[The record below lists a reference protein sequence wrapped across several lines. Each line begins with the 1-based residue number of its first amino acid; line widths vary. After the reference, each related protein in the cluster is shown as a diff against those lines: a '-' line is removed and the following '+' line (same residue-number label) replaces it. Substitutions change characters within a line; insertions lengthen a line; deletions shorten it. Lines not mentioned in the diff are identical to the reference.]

1 LSSAFLPQGRLG
13 AKGANVKR
21 ENTMK
26 VFAGSSNP
34 ALAEE
39 IARHLGI
46 ELGKCVLE
54 RFSDGEIHFY
64 IDENVRGEDIF
75 IVQTGSEE
83 ANFHL
88 MELFLMID
96 AFKRASAERI
106 TAVIP
111 YYSYARQDWK
121 DRPRVPISA
130 RLIADLLEAAGADR
144 VLAMDLHSPQIQGF
158 FSVPMDNLMAA
169 PVLVKYIHSLELKD
183 LVIVS
188 PDAGGVGRARWFAK
202 RLDADLAII
211 DKRRPAPNVAKVFN
225 VIGEVKERDVII
237 VDDMVDTAGTL
248 VQSAEALAENG
259 ARRVFASCTHP
270 ILSGR
275 AVELIKNSKL
285 EKIIVT
291 NTIPLRNRT
300 DSMDK
305 FVVLS
310 VAELFGEAIRRINR
324 GLSVSSLFT

>member
-1 LSSAFLPQGRLG
+1 M
-13 AKGANVKR
+13 KK

-34 ALAEE
+34 PLAEE
-39 IARHLGI
+39 IARYLNI
-46 ELGKCVLE
+46 SLGKCVLE

-75 IVQTGSEE
+75 IVQTGAYES
-83 ANFHL
+83 NFHL

-111 YYSYARQDWK
+111 YFSYARQDWK

-130 RLIADLLEAAGADR
+130 RLIADLLEAAGAGR

-158 FSVPMDNLMAA
+158 FSIPMDNLIAG
-169 PVLVKYIHSLELKD
+169 PVLAKYIEPMGLKD
-183 LVIVS
+183 LVIIS

-202 RLDADLAII
+202 RLEADLAII

-225 VIGEVKERDVII
+225 VIGDVKDRDVII

-248 VQSAEALAENG
+248 VQSAESLRERGAL
-259 ARRVFASCTHP
+259 RIFAACTHP
-270 ILSGR
+270 ILSGK
-275 AVELIKNSKL
+275 AVEKINNSCLAKV
-285 EKIIVT
+285 IVT
-291 NTIPLRNRT
+291 NTIPMRNESELT
-300 DSMDK
+300 EK

-310 VAELFGEAIRRINR
+310 VAGLFGEAILRINK
-324 GLSVSSLFT
+324 GLSVSSLFA